1 MDNAMMIEIFGY
13 IGSALVVVSMLMSSI
28 VKLRIINTVGSVISG
43 IYAVI
48 CGAIP
53 LAVMNQRIR
62 PKPTTTANPAEI
74 PVPKIRAGY
83 CRRWLPQH
91 RSSSEA
97 D

>member
-1 MDNAMMIEIFGY
+1 MDGKMMIEIFGY

-53 LAVMNQRIR
+53 LAVMNICLITINIYGLV
-62 PKPTTTANPAEI
+62 KLL
-74 PVPKIRAGY
+74 K
-83 CRRWLPQH
+83 
-91 RSSSEA
+91 
-97 D
+97 